1 MKKWVVYLLGVLTGV
16 VLTFAFVFIV
26 GSTRANNTETLE
38 EQVENDNNITWF
50 DEPGDIVNEKSYKVL
65 QVISQDAALVN
76 AQSYSDL
83 YTGTVYLITN
93 DEGKYY
99 YDDQIIKAPTG
110 KVIRQIGIYRYETR
124 TGYKTVPII
133 MIMDK

>member
-1 MKKWVVYLLGVLTGV
+1 MKKWLVYLLGVLTGI
-16 VLTFAFVFIV
+16 VLTLAFVFFV

-50 DEPGDIVNEKSYKVL
+50 DEPGDIVDEKSYKVL

-124 TGYKTVPII
+124 TGYITVPII